1 MRALTDSLWFVG
13 IYLIMYIPTHYV
25 AFWYQDTFILGG

>member
-1 MRALTDSLWFVG
+1 MRMLKDSLWFVG
-13 IYLIMYIPTHYV
+13 IYLGMYIPSHLV